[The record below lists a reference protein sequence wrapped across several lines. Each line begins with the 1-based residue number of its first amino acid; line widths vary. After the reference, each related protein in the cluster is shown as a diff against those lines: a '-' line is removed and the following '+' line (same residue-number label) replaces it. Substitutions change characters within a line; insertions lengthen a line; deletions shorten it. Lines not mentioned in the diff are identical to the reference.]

1 MLNII
6 KCMKEIKFQIAK
18 VKTYRKSYKT
28 KSGKEKESISNTIS
42 LGANSVFTD
51 GDTVFVINKLD
62 YEEFQQNREY
72 QKENKR
78 LESEL
83 KEFNKKY
90 NNLLKDYE
98 TFSQEIL
105 EIKSDNKLLQKKLE
119 ISQEKKEKLQN
130 NIILAQNEINKQ
142 KDIIGYQDVII
153 AKYESMGLINRVM
166 KKNPKDNTPKPETL
180 EIPSKD
186 LG

>member
-1 MLNII
+1 MLDII
-6 KCMKEIKFQIAK
+6 GCMKEIKFQIAK
-18 VKTYRKSYKT
+18 VKTYKKSYKT
-28 KSGKEKESISNTIS
+28 KGGKEKESISNTIS
-42 LGANSVFTD
+42 LGANSVFSD

-72 QKENKR
+72 QKENER

-83 KEFNKKY
+83 KEFATKY
-90 NNLLKDYE
+90 NDLLKDYE

-105 EIKSDNKLLQKKLE
+105 GIKSENKSLQKKLE
-119 ISQEKKEKLQN
+119 ISQEKKETLQN

-142 KDIIGYQDVII
+142 KDVIGYQDVII
-153 AKYESMGLINRVM
+153 AKYEEMGLLNRLM

-180 EIPSKD
+180 EISSKK
-186 LG
+186 

>member
-1 MLNII
+1 
-6 KCMKEIKFQIAK
+6 MKEIKFQIAK
-18 VKTYRKSYKT
+18 VKTYKKT
-28 KSGKEKESISNTIS
+28 YTTKDGKEKESISNTIN
-42 LGANSVFTD
+42 LGANSVFSD

-72 QKENKR
+72 QKENER

-90 NNLLKDYE
+90 NDLLKDYE
-98 TFSQEIL
+98 TFSKEIRG
-105 EIKSDNKLLQKKLE
+105 IKSENKSLQKKLE
-119 ISQEKKEKLQN
+119 ISQEKKETLQN

-142 KDIIGYQDVII
+142 KDTIGYQDVII
-153 AKYESMGLINRVM
+153 AKYEEMGLINRVM
-166 KKNPKDNTPKPETL
+166 KKNPKNNTPKPETL

-186 LG
+186 